1 MKSRKITFRVSEY
14 EYEQIL
20 SMQEKWKQCSYGGKW
35 NLSGFVRALVLS
47 NCGFQDEEKKRLIH
61 QMNYELRKIG
71 VNINQIAHKLNG
83 NIGDPRD
90 AAYVIELMTDLN
102 KTAEQLRKEVMKNSN
117 HKADAH
123 EGSSGGAT
131 QTSC

>member
-1 MKSRKITFRVSEY
+1 MKSRKITFRVSED

-20 SMQEKWKQCSYGGKW
+20 SMQKKWKQYSYGGKW

-47 NCGFQDEEKKRLIH
+47 NCGFKDAEKTRMLR

-102 KTAEQLRKEVMKNSN
+102 QTADQLRKEVMKNSS
-117 HKADAH
+117 HKTDAH

-131 QTSC
+131 QAPC